1 MADEKTATIIRDFLR
16 ALEAQDADRVTSF
29 FAEDGVWVAPE
40 GTFKGKEW
48 VRRYLAWQ
56 FGQARDIKIT
66 ERGNGIITQANQAFV
81 EHVISGTLN
90 GVRSEY
96 LALCAWELK
105 DDKIKEVRT
114 VYDRLSLAKQAAR
127 GWLAKWL
134 VGQVVKQAEKRL
146 R

>member
-1 MADEKTATIIRDFLR
+1 M
-16 ALEAQDADRVTSF
+16 
-29 FAEDGVWVAPE
+29 EDGVWAAPQ
-40 GTFKGKEW
+40 GTFKGKHSLKS
-48 VRRYLAWQ
+48 YLGWQ
-56 FGQARDIKIT
+56 FGQARDLKIA
-66 ERGNGIITQANQAFV
+66 ERGNSIIAQGNQAFV

-90 GVRSEY
+90 GVKAEY
-96 LALCAWELK
+96 LALFAWELK

-134 VGQVVKQAEKRL
+134 VGMVIKQAERGL